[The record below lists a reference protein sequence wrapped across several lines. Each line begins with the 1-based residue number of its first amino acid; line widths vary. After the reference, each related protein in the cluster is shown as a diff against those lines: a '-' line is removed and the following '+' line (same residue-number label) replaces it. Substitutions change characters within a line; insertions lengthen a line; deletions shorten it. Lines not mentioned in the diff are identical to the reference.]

1 MTARS
6 RHIPKDER
14 LACAVG
20 MLLAVP
26 YDDRKRMSAEQLLS
40 LVDWHHNIPF
50 SEGGESIH
58 WNLAPMWRSEHEC
71 ETRTKTVPIIAK
83 GKRIARVHEDFQR
96 KILSKPCGH
105 KRQRSGRIPGRVNPW
120 GKKGARKFWRGS

>member
-1 MTARS
+1 MTRS

-26 YDDRKRMSAEQLLS
+26 YDDRKQMTAEQLLS

-50 SEGGESIH
+50 SEGGLSIH
-58 WNLAPMWRSEHEC
+58 WNLAPMWRSEHER
-71 ETRTKTVPIIAK
+71 ETRTKTVPTIAK
-83 GKRIARVHEDFQR
+83 GKRLARVNEEMAR
-96 KILSKPCGH
+96 ILLKPCGH
-105 KRQRSGRIPGRVNPW
+105 KRQPSGRWGKRKFQQRRSG
-120 GKKGARKFWRGS
+120 